1 MNKAKFTENLN
12 SILRNLKLPPQNQD
26 IYFQAF
32 THPSYANE
40 ARVPNNERL
49 EFLGDAILEFL
60 VTEFLYRNFPDMPEG
75 GKCPNYVQSMYVPK
89 PMPSMQM
96 NWLLNQLY
104 YLEKGKKNMGG
115 RSKQS
120 VLANLFEAFLGA
132 VYLDTSLKEVKGILS
147 IYVFPKILDPKQE
160 FFYDYKSRLQE
171 YIQAESRRGV
181 EYV

>member
-75 GKCPNYVQSMYVPK
+75 GNVQITFKVCMY
-89 PMPSMQM
+89 
-96 NWLLNQLY
+96 
-104 YLEKGKKNMGG
+104 
-115 RSKQS
+115 QS
-120 VLANLFEAFLGA
+120 QCRVC
-132 VYLDTSLKEVKGILS
+132 K
-147 IYVFPKILDPKQE
+147 
-160 FFYDYKSRLQE
+160 
-171 YIQAESRRGV
+171 
-181 EYV
+181 